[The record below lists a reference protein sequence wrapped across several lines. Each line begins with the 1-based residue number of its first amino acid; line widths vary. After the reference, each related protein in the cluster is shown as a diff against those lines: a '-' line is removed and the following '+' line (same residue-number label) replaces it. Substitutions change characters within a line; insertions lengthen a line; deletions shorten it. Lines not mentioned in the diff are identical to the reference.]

1 MNMRKIDEKLK
12 TDIRNNPKNKKYLL
26 DVINGNHDLG
36 VLTLFDE
43 PHNSL
48 VDFICEFKSDITE
61 QGLQNIFNIQD
72 IINPALDDSHSYE
85 TTKRQLIADSDQEL
99 SMDDFPESIEDLINL
114 QSAKVY
120 GYHSGHTHYMYSLN
134 ELHNLAIQNNKH

>member
-1 MNMRKIDEKLK
+1 MRKIDKKLK

>member
-1 MNMRKIDEKLK
+1 MRKIDKKLK

-120 GYHSGHTHYMYSLN
+120 GYHSGHTHYMFSLN